1 MSWPWESESE
11 QAQREHNEAQE
22 MGANDDIL
30 DQGLHALLSPF
41 YSDAHNAGYD
51 NGVANPSNDD

>member
-11 QAQREHNEAQE
+11 QAQRENNEGQE
-22 MGANDDIL
+22 MGSKADLL

-51 NGVANPSNDD
+51 NGLNNPSKDD